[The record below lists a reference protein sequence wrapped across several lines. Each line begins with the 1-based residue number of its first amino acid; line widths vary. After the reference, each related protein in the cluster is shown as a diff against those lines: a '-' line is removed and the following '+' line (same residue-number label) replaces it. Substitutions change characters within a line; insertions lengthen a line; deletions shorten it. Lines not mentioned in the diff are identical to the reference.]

1 MDFRK
6 PHPPSILTARRLG
19 RVDDGPNAS
28 YGERRD
34 QWSNS
39 AAEVASA
46 APSNPVATPD
56 LPDYLIP
63 RLKMRFQDVE
73 KAREFYNRYT
83 RHAGFGIRKTG
94 GNDNHKYFVC
104 TFQGKYTT
112 SISEANRKRNKTSQ
126 RTGCNARRRVK
137 VQEDNTC
144 VAVDI
149 EYNHNH
155 QLMQT
160 DGMLVFLHSHK
171 NYDPTILEY
180 VKLLQY
186 HDVKH
191 TTIMSMLS
199 ENEDGSYF
207 LSMTGRDLLNQ
218 KAMNARKDDLDDV
231 LKLVSFFKDM
241 KAINDEFFYDIQVD
255 KDKSIKNIF
264 WSNASCRGAY
274 QDFGDCST
282 IFAVALIR
290 DEDAKSFK
298 WLFDT
303 FVRCMNNKHPTC
315 IPTDQCPSMA
325 KAIPQSFPNTVHRLC
340 RWHILEKYKEYL
352 ALQYKMYKTFKEEFT
367 AILNWLLMPTEFE
380 TAWAELVHKYNL
392 ENDQMMMQLWSDRK
406 MWISAYYKNIFCARM
421 TCTQRSKSMNHVL
434 KRGFVKGTQNLHK
447 FARRVNAC
455 IQTRMQKENEKTMT
469 SMTNPVTKT
478 TYGYEEDMA
487 IKYTRVVADP
497 ENETYECECKLW
509 IHTGL
514 FCLHIMT
521 ILDHLKPGKF
531 LDKYILKWYTKT
543 AKS

>member
-1 MDFRK
+1 MDFRT
-6 PHPPSILTARRLG
+6 PPPRSIVTARRLSSAH
-19 RVDDGPNAS
+19 DGQGAT
-28 YGERRD
+28 YGEQRA
-34 QWSNS
+34 QGSIS
-39 AAEVASA
+39 AAEAASVNF
-46 APSNPVATPD
+46 APYERHGLPCGSFPSSPTNCSQGGLSADGKRLAELLARQDERRMKKLRSSQQQVHNPKPTPD

-73 KAREFYNRYT
+73 KAREFYNRYA

-104 TFQGKYTT
+104 SFQGIHT
-112 SISEANRKRNKTSQ
+112 SSVSEANRKRNKTSQ
-126 RTGCNARRRVK
+126 RTGCNARMRVK

-155 QLMQT
+155 KLMQT
-160 DGMLVFLHSHK
+160 DDMLVFLHTHK
-171 NYDPTILEY
+171 NYDRTILEY

-191 TTIMSMLS
+191 TTIVSMLS

-274 QDFGDCST
+274 QDFGNYVTFDTTYKTNRFHMPLGVFVGTNHHLQST

-303 FVRCMNNKHPTC
+303 FVRCMKNKHPTC
-315 IPTDQCPSMA
+315 IL
-325 KAIPQSFPNTVHRLC
+325 TVQPL
-340 RWHILEKYKEYL
+340 L
-352 ALQYKMYKTFKEEFT
+352 AQ
-367 AILNWLLMPTEFE
+367 
-380 TAWAELVHKYNL
+380 
-392 ENDQMMMQLWSDRK
+392 
-406 MWISAYYKNIFCARM
+406 
-421 TCTQRSKSMNHVL
+421 KSN
-434 KRGFVKGTQNLHK
+434 
-447 FARRVNAC
+447 
-455 IQTRMQKENEKTMT
+455 
-469 SMTNPVTKT
+469 
-478 TYGYEEDMA
+478 
-487 IKYTRVVADP
+487 
-497 ENETYECECKLW
+497 
-509 IHTGL
+509 
-514 FCLHIMT
+514 
-521 ILDHLKPGKF
+521 
-531 LDKYILKWYTKT
+531 
-543 AKS
+543 

>member
-1 MDFRK
+1 M
-6 PHPPSILTARRLG
+6 
-19 RVDDGPNAS
+19 
-28 YGERRD
+28 
-34 QWSNS
+34 
-39 AAEVASA
+39 
-46 APSNPVATPD
+46 PD

-73 KAREFYNRYT
+73 KAREFYNRYA
-83 RHAGFGIRKTG
+83 RHAGFGIRKMG

-104 TFQGKYTT
+104 AFQGKHTT
-112 SISEANRKRNKTSQ
+112 SVSEADRQQNKTSEW
-126 RTGCNARRRVK
+126 TGYNARMRVM

-160 DGMLVFLHSHK
+160 DDMLVFLRSHK

-264 WSNASCRGAY
+264 WSNASCQGPY

-298 WLFDT
+298 WPFDT
-303 FVRCMNNKHPTC
+303 FLRCMSNKHPTC
-315 IPTDQCPSMA
+315 ILTDQCPSMA
-325 KAIPQSFPNTVHRLC
+325 KAIPQSFPDTVHKLC
-340 RWHILEKYKEYL
+340 RWHIMKKYREYL
-352 ALQYKMYKTFKEEFT
+352 AL
-367 AILNWLLMPTEFE
+367 L
-380 TAWAELVHKYNL
+380 
-392 ENDQMMMQLWSDRK
+392 
-406 MWISAYYKNIFCARM
+406 
-421 TCTQRSKSMNHVL
+421 
-434 KRGFVKGTQNLHK
+434 
-447 FARRVNAC
+447 
-455 IQTRMQKENEKTMT
+455 
-469 SMTNPVTKT
+469 
-478 TYGYEEDMA
+478 
-487 IKYTRVVADP
+487 
-497 ENETYECECKLW
+497 
-509 IHTGL
+509 
-514 FCLHIMT
+514 
-521 ILDHLKPGKF
+521 
-531 LDKYILKWYTKT
+531 
-543 AKS
+543 